1 MLMRIIGILLSLLL
15 VMMLTVPAWSG
26 HSRGNGTCT
35 DDTIHW
41 QNMIDKRSDAPL
53 WEQSKIIQSQAMEKR
68 VTGDVTGCETLIEE
82 ALRMICRD
90 ANGNYATE

>member
-1 MLMRIIGILLSLLL
+1 MRTTIIAFIFAA
-15 VMMLTVPAWSG
+15 MIQPAWAG
-26 HSRGNGTCT
+26 HSRDNGTCT
-35 DDTIHW
+35 DDAIHW

-82 ALRMICRD
+82 ALRMIRRD
-90 ANGNYATE
+90 ASGNYATE

>member
-1 MLMRIIGILLSLLL
+1 MRLISLLL
-15 VMMLTVPAWSG
+15 AVVLLSIMTLPAKAG

-35 DDTIHW
+35 DDAIHW

-82 ALRMICRD
+82 ALRMIRRD
-90 ANGNYATE
+90 ASGNYATE